1 MHGFLLYI
9 DCLHER
15 KALWDMVIPFLRQYG
30 DSLGLQVH
38 LVDMHQ
44 GLDLRNAED
53 IKEEVL
59 PFLMEENGLYL
70 LALKE
75 IQLSHEL
82 SSGPSFIV
90 SCACYIQYKYIEMLI
105 CYCLFLDTS
114 MSEVWP

>member
-1 MHGFLLYI
+1 MHGFILYI

-15 KALWDMVIPFLRQYG
+15 KALWDMVIPFVRQYG

-38 LVDMHQ
+38 VVDMHQ
-44 GLDLRNAED
+44 GLDLSNAED

-90 SCACYIQYKYIEMLI
+90 SCACYIQYIS
-105 CYCLFLDTS
+105 T
-114 MSEVWP
+114 